1 MLYSS
6 SCNKMVLVG
15 SIHKNLLS
23 MHHCLC
29 SFAIY
34 LFCKYISKMYLFINT
49 DILFDSSSAFRRFL
63 ASTILHPSNY
73 KVFSFFIL
81 QLIDGGRI
89 QLCFLTL
96 KAPFLKEFDVKEM
109 DRCMMQ
115 FSKRFENA
123 RDVAS
128 RIC

>member
-1 MLYSS
+1 M
-6 SCNKMVLVG
+6 
-15 SIHKNLLS
+15 IQAPLS
-23 MHHCLC
+23 DVFWHLQHCIRQIIW
-29 SFAIY
+29 F
-34 LFCKYISKMYLFINT
+34 
-49 DILFDSSSAFRRFL
+49 
-63 ASTILHPSNY
+63 
-73 KVFSFFIL
+73 FSFFIL